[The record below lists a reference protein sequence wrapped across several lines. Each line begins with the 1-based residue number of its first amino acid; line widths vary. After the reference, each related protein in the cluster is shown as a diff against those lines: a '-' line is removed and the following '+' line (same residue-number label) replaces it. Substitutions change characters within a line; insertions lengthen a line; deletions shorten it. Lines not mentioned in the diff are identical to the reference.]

1 MPNILQGLTI
11 SFDEQIERDYST
23 VYGGL
28 VQQLGQ
34 AQASIHVARSI
45 FAVGIGGND
54 IAARVLSGPA
64 DQRRTSSDQ
73 QFIGS
78 LAQSLRRKLQVMR

>member
-1 MPNILQGLTI
+1 MQGLTI
-11 SFDEQIERDYST
+11 SFDEQIERDYSS

-34 AQASIHVARSI
+34 ARASIHVARSI

-54 IAARVLSGPA
+54 IAARVLSSSGPA

>member
-1 MPNILQGLTI
+1 MQGLTI
-11 SFDEQIERDYST
+11 SFDEQIERDYS

-34 AQASIHVARSI
+34 ARASIHVARSI

-64 DQRRTSSDQ
+64 DQRQMSSDE

-78 LAQSLRRKLQVMR
+78 LAQSLRRKLQVR